1 MNSFHENQR
10 LIDAIN
16 QENKGEVLS
25 LIQKRSF
32 DLNTIVSDL
41 IGNSIYQYL
50 QRSKHIKISNIARML
65 IENGARCKTKKNQE
79 WILDRMIS
87 ENNIEDLT
95 FLLESPHLLKWL
107 VCYTHPCV
115 VTVTHISFRIS

>member
-41 IGNSIYQYL
+41 INNSIYQY
-50 QRSKHIKISNIARML
+50 I
-65 IENGARCKTKKNQE
+65 
-79 WILDRMIS
+79 
-87 ENNIEDLT
+87 
-95 FLLESPHLLKWL
+95 
-107 VCYTHPCV
+107 
-115 VTVTHISFRIS
+115 